1 MDTSVDRGSEGL
13 TLRWTDK
20 WTTCP
25 NSGQGNGHVT
35 DTNVC
40 MIYVEMVDK
49 YRDNTDKD
57 GNPNKPK
64 ERANTSQEN
73 RVKNNQEVS
82 LSLIMNLMS
91 TVY

>member
-1 MDTSVDRGSEGL
+1 
-13 TLRWTDK
+13 
-20 WTTCP
+20 
-25 NSGQGNGHVT
+25 
-35 DTNVC
+35 